1 MLAMAIITIGEMVH
15 IPVAQSLVAYFAP
28 EDMRG
33 RYMAA
38 FGFTWAIPNIIAPT
52 LAGLVMDNY
61 APQLVWYIAG
71 LLAVISALAFF
82 YLFIRTRHRFK
93 KDVATV

>member
-1 MLAMAIITIGEMVH
+1 MVH

-28 EDMRG
+28 DDMRG

-38 FGFTWAIPNIIAPT
+38 FGFTWAIPNIVAPT
-52 LAGLVMDNY
+52 LAGLVMDNFT
-61 APQLVWYIAG
+61 PQWVWYIAG
-71 LLAVISALAFF
+71 LLAVVAAVAFF

-93 KDVATV
+93 KEAAPV